1 MKVALREYTD
11 IKEIDHAI
19 GLCWAAGD
27 YENDKAIK
35 RIQRVALQNK
45 HESVL
50 EFVDYIFDIEASTKV
65 LLEMTRHRIASY
77 AAQSSRYTLNKVDLV
92 FESTGSETLD
102 MLLDIHRQKILELIE
117 SKEYTNDQLSLML
130 PQAYQYKW
138 TCKFNARSLKN
149 FLELRRNKTAHFHIR
164 AVAEEMYSLIPEEH
178 KFIFTTDGY

>member
-27 YENDKAIK
+27 YPRDKALDRIK
-35 RIQRVALQNK
+35 RVALQHK

-50 EFVDYIFDIEASTKV
+50 EFTDYVFDIEASTKV
-65 LLEMTRHRIASY
+65 LLEMTRHRMASY
-77 AAQSSRYTLNKVDLV
+77 AAQSSRYTLNKVDLI
-92 FESTGSETLD
+92 FESTGNETLD
-102 MLLDIHRQKILELIE
+102 MLLNVHKQKIIELIE
-117 SKEYTNDQLSLML
+117 SKKYTNDQLSLLL

-149 FLELRRNKTAHFHIR
+149 FLGLRMSKSAHFHIR
-164 AVAEEMYSLIPEEH
+164 EIANKMYELLPEEH
-178 KFIFTTDGY
+178 KFIYEVKE

>member
-27 YENDKAIK
+27 YSGDKARN
-35 RIQRVALQNK
+35 RIQRVALKNK
-45 HESVL
+45 HSSVL
-50 EFVDYIFDIEASTKV
+50 EFVEYTFDIEASTKV
-65 LLEMTRHRIASY
+65 LLEMTRHRMASY

-138 TCKFNARSLKN
+138 VAKFNARSLKN
-149 FLELRRNKTAHFHIR
+149 FFELRRSKSAHFHIR
-164 AVAEEMYSLIPEEH
+164 EIANKMYSSLPEEH
-178 KFIFTTDGY
+178 KFIYKSKE